1 MNKSPTRGRRA
12 GKSETRESILAAAR
26 SRFFAEGYDAVTLRS
41 IAADAGV
48 DVALVSYWF
57 GSKKGLFAAVM
68 NLAASPAEMVARA
81 LPGAADAIAE
91 RIILVLVGTWDN
103 AATGNPLRA
112 AAAAAAN
119 DPSIARLLA
128 GALERELV
136 DPIAERI
143 GGEDA
148 RARASAFCTCVSGI
162 VFSRYILGV
171 EPIASMRV
179 EEIVRRMAPALQR
192 TLDLPAREALTE

>member
-1 MNKSPTRGRRA
+1 
-12 GKSETRESILAAAR
+12 
-26 SRFFAEGYDAVTLRS
+26 
-41 IAADAGV
+41 
-48 DVALVSYWF
+48 
-57 GSKKGLFAAVM
+57 M
-68 NLAASPAEMVARA
+68 NLTVSPAEMLAQA
-81 LPGAADAIAE
+81 LPGPADAIAE
-91 RIILVLVGTWDN
+91 RVVGTLVAGWDD
-103 AATGNPLRA
+103 AATGNPLRTA
-112 AAAAAAN
+112 VAAAAN
-119 DPSIARLLA
+119 DPSIARLVA